1 MSEARGATSPALLPN
16 VRVIPPQPFAPSGKG
31 RLARVPQAAPCGHFA
46 SLVRSIATQSARLPS
61 ESFAFFGAF
70 LRAISPC
77 VAIFY
82 DAAARRLH
90 LPCRPASVRIM
101 CGIKALVLAGEGED
115 FIRTVISGISCDWI
129 DAEPGAVERTVR
141 EDRLGARTPP
151 ADAWRG
157 GCEGG
162 AARDDSIAPHPPR

>member
-1 MSEARGATSPALLPN
+1 M
-16 VRVIPPQPFAPSGKG
+16 RVIPPQPFAPSGKG

-61 ESFAFFGAF
+61 ESFAFCGAFLANRQIGFGCVRIAIRPFPRRCVGAAPCGHFASLVRSIAAQSARLPSESFAFFGAF

-77 VAIFY
+77 VAILY

-90 LPCRPASVRIM
+90 LPCRPAAMRIM

-115 FIRTVISGISCDWI
+115 FIRTVVS
-129 DAEPGAVERTVR
+129 
-141 EDRLGARTPP
+141 
-151 ADAWRG
+151 
-157 GCEGG
+157 
-162 AARDDSIAPHPPR
+162 